1 MGSIG
6 STIHSINA
14 SLLSEI
20 SAYRNSQTSGSTNSP
35 STSTPAPDSVN
46 FSQSAQLFQDLQQLQ
61 TSNPAEFKQILSDAA
76 AKFSAAASQ
85 QTNPT
90 AANLLNNLA
99 SQFQAAASTGNLSA
113 LQPGAALGHHGHHHH
128 SGSSISTNGPTASST
143 TNATTTSQ
151 GTGIQN
157 LITSLLSSTGSSSQT
172 GTQIQQA
179 LASLFT

>member
-61 TSNPAEFKQILSDAA
+61 TSNPAEFKQILADAA

-113 LQPGAALGHHGHHHH
+113 LQPGAASGHHGHHHH
-128 SGSSISTNGPTASST
+128 SGSSSST
-143 TNATTTSQ
+143 TNATTTPQ

-157 LITSLLSSTGSSSQT
+157 LITSLLSSASPSSQT